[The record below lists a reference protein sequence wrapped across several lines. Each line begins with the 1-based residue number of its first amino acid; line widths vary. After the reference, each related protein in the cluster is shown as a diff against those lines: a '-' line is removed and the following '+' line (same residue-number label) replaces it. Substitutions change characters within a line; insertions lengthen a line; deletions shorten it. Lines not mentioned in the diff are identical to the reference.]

1 MCYVPGI
8 LFYVQCDVLRLLL
21 LSILN
26 VSPLT
31 LLVARQEMASGIY
44 KIKISFQQS
53 PVPKTCD
60 KRGKIGQLDKKSIER
75 HTFISTIEP
84 RVEREQRACTAVN
97 RACSSNSPDEYAMR
111 TLCERLLYTY
121 LTQATTYL
129 NLTYQCAW

>member
-60 KRGKIGQLDKKSIER
+60 KRGIIGQLDKKSIER

-84 RVEREQRACTAVN
+84 CVEREQRACTAVI
-97 RACSSNSPDEYAMR
+97 RACRLNGPDEYANTR
-111 TLCERLLYTY
+111 IREHSLYLPTVSCRPPD
-121 LTQATTYL
+121 TVSGR
-129 NLTYQCAW
+129 